1 MSNIQFKAPN
11 KNHLVPY
18 LKHGVFYIYKAETEK
33 YPEMV
38 EVVKGPKW
46 GRSIINKKYVALKF
60 ATLAIDTLTTEFKI
74 EGGKKTAV
82 ADLEK
87 EGFDAEASL
96 ELSDES
102 L

>member
-46 GRSIINKKYVALKF
+46 GRSIINKKYVA
-60 ATLAIDTLTTEFKI
+60 
-74 EGGKKTAV
+74 
-82 ADLEK
+82 
-87 EGFDAEASL
+87 
-96 ELSDES
+96 
-102 L
+102 

>member
-1 MSNIQFKAPN
+1 
-11 KNHLVPY
+11 
-18 LKHGVFYIYKAETEK
+18 
-33 YPEMV
+33 
-38 EVVKGPKW
+38 
-46 GRSIINKKYVALKF
+46 
-60 ATLAIDTLTTEFKI
+60 LAIDTLTTEFKI